1 MNLLLNRMGFIS
13 ICLVIISLFGCTEKV
28 SEYTPENLIN
38 TVLSEPDIPEPF
50 YAEMEWI
57 MNEKGNVTEHL
68 LMKHWYDYDGKYRIE
83 IENPTDGEQ
92 AITVNDGQSIIVYSV
107 EDNEAF
113 ITNDSELFSMNQ
125 PSFKEQ
131 ANYLLEAIL
140 ETHTVEVVGE
150 EKIAGRQTHHL
161 VATAKEDDIL
171 LGNQELWIDKK
182 NWMVLKQINNSGDM
196 TLEMVYKTID
206 FRKKMPAELFTLD
219 LPKNVQIHYESD
231 LDGRTVSL
239 EEAIIG
245 MDKPFLYFR
254 ETNDLKIANIQF
266 SEHDEE
272 QQLVFDYEKNGL
284 PFLELTVYEM
294 DIELFDELSE
304 LMDGEPIQ
312 VRGHKGYYSGGSI
325 RMVEWMEEDLTYSV
339 VFVDPNLT
347 LEQFNELTEDMD
359 IDF

>member
-1 MNLLLNRMGFIS
+1 
-13 ICLVIISLFGCTEKV
+13 
-28 SEYTPENLIN
+28 NLIN

-182 NWMVLKQINNSGDM
+182 NWMV
-196 TLEMVYKTID
+196 
-206 FRKKMPAELFTLD
+206 
-219 LPKNVQIHYESD
+219 
-231 LDGRTVSL
+231 
-239 EEAIIG
+239 
-245 MDKPFLYFR
+245 
-254 ETNDLKIANIQF
+254 
-266 SEHDEE
+266 
-272 QQLVFDYEKNGL
+272 
-284 PFLELTVYEM
+284 
-294 DIELFDELSE
+294 
-304 LMDGEPIQ
+304 
-312 VRGHKGYYSGGSI
+312 
-325 RMVEWMEEDLTYSV
+325 
-339 VFVDPNLT
+339 
-347 LEQFNELTEDMD
+347 
-359 IDF
+359 